1 LFGYGSYDE
10 FSILEKMVE
19 WSRSYQ
25 TSEFR
30 PEKKK
35 DPLEALEEKWL
46 NSCARRSSARLRQ
59 TGGLT
64 VTSAIKKN

>member
-1 LFGYGSYDE
+1 
-10 FSILEKMVE
+10 MVE

-46 NSCARRSSARLRQ
+46 NGCARRSSARLRQ

-64 VTSAIKKN
+64 VTSAIKNN